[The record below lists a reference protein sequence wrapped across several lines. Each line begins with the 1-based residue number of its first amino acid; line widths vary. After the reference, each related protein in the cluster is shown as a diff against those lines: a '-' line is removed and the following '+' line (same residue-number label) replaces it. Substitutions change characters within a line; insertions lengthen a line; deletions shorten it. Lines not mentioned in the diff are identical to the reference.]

1 MHAFRLGTKAPMKL
15 KYPRFKAIAKL
26 RFVTILCL
34 LFLAPIALAQSD
46 APFPICRISSIPGG
60 YVIVGVTTLEQ
71 CRANSDLPE
80 RENAWMI
87 RQPRNK
93 EVICENSP
101 YPGDF
106 AVTGRTRSVNCPN
119 NANENY
125 NNAWT
130 IERLRQ

>member
-1 MHAFRLGTKAPMKL
+1 MYPFQFGTKAPMKL
-15 KYPRFKAIAKL
+15 NFPRFKAIAKS
-26 RFVTILCL
+26 RIVAVL
-34 LFLAPIALAQSD
+34 LLLLLAPIALAQSD

-71 CRANSDLPE
+71 CRANADLPE
-80 RENAWMI
+80 RENAWVI

-101 YPGDF
+101 YPGNY
-106 AVTGRTRSVNCPN
+106 AITGRTRSVSCPN

-130 IERLRQ
+130 IEQLR